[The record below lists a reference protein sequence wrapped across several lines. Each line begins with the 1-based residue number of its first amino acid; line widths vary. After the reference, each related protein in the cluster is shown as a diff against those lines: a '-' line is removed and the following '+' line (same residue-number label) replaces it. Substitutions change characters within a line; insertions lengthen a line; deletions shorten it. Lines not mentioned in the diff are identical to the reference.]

1 MEKEDVI
8 QDLKRIYFH
17 NDGNSDAHEKTKNE
31 PFGQKE
37 AEANIFQPIYPD
49 KEIIKIC
56 DVYGFV
62 LLGKEDH
69 FFEPALNLN

>member
-1 MEKEDVI
+1 VEKEDVI

-37 AEANIFQPIYPD
+37 AEANIFQPIYLD
-49 KEIIKIC
+49 KEIIKI
-56 DVYGFV
+56 
-62 LLGKEDH
+62 
-69 FFEPALNLN
+69 